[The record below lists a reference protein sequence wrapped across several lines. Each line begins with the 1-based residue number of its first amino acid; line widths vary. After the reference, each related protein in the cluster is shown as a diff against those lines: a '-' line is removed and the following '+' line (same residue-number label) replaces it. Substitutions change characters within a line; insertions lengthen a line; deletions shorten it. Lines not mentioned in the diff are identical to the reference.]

1 MEYAFKV
8 TETGEIVKYDMKI
21 SEYDSFNLKNPHL
34 ERSGAAPPGF
44 MDGDAAGASG
54 FKSKLDGGFQEV
66 LSKVA
71 EAHPASELAKN
82 TDYNRRSIKEIKTRE
97 IMTKHAQKTGHKGV
111 KF

>member
-1 MEYAFKV
+1 MEYAFKNI
-8 TETGEIVKYDMKI
+8 ETGEIVRYDMKM
-21 SEYDSFNLKNPHL
+21 SEYDSFKAKNPHL
-34 ERSGAAPPGF
+34 ERYHETAPRF
-44 MDGDAAGASG
+44 MDGDAAGSSG

-97 IMTKHAQKTGHKGV
+97 IMTKHAQKMGHKGV